1 MQTKKVTINLKEYKY
16 IKKLMKEA
24 FPKDELF
31 PHWLL
36 MINSLRKNV
45 EFTAYYEN
53 EEFCAITYSVDLG
66 DIFFVLYLAIDKAK
80 RNHGYGSKILSHI
93 KEEKKDKI
101 LVLDVEPLDANS
113 PNYEQRLKRMEFY
126 KRNDIFPTGYKVSE
140 KNMSYSVLSTKPD
153 EDISGYL
160 KAYKI
165 MTFGLY
171 NGKIEKEE

>member
-1 MQTKKVTINLKEYKY
+1 MQTKKVTINLKEYSY

-24 FPKDELF
+24 FPKNELF

-36 MINSLRKNV
+36 MINSLRKNI

-53 EEFCAITYSVDLG
+53 AEFCGVTYSVDLD
-66 DIFFVLYLAIDKAK
+66 DIFFVLYLAIDKTK

-93 KEEKKDKI
+93 KEENKDKI
-101 LVLDVEPLDANS
+101 IVLDVEPLDTNA
-113 PNYEQRLKRMEFY
+113 PNYEQRLKRIEFY
-126 KRNDIFPTGYKVSE
+126 KRNAIFPTGYKVSE

-153 EDISGYL
+153 EDIRCYL